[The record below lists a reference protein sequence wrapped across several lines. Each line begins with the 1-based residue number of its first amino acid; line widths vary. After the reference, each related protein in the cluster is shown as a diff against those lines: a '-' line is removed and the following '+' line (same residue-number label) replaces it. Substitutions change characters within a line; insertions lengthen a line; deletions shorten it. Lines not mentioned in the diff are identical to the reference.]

1 MANIVPSGW
10 AIIIVG
16 VAGLNRNVSV
26 LDYCYG
32 GHIPEMNRYFLLP
45 FSALTFIGSADSRH
59 GLRGLFVLIAF
70 SSFLF
75 QSCVV
80 YRPVPVPATYPAY
93 SYDIAWENAQLAAED
108 IGIRITSADGAHGT
122 IQGQAG
128 QTAVTI
134 RVIRLPYDRI
144 RLEVS
149 LRGPSQESYIADE
162 FHRAYQRRAG
172 IR

>member
-1 MANIVPSGW
+1 
-10 AIIIVG
+10 
-16 VAGLNRNVSV
+16 
-26 LDYCYG
+26 
-32 GHIPEMNRYFLLP
+32 MNRHFLLSFLAP
-45 FSALTFIGSADSRH
+45 SFIGSADSRH
-59 GLRGLFVLIAF
+59 GLGRLFILIVF

-80 YRPVPVPATYPAY
+80 YRPVPVPAAYPVY
-93 SYDIAWENAQLAAED
+93 SYDIAWENAQRAAED
-108 IGIRITSADGAHGT
+108 VGIRITSADEAHGT
-122 IQGQAG
+122 INGKAG

-162 FHRAYQRRAG
+162 FHWAYQRRMG
-172 IR
+172 SR